1 MILVSFLADDVYHA
15 ALLDY
20 IFLADISG
28 IKLEVLP
35 LVFFINERRD
45 NVGVMHAG
53 ICGMV
58 LLDELCLLVSLD
70 VVLVAIVVLAA
81 LLRPAGIDVLVAA
94 LVGLA
99 LLLPLGVAV
108 LGLPEA
114 APVAFLDL
122 LVLITGV
129 ALAGS
134 LHESGIDNLALVEG
148 QAQRVEVRPEL
159 IK

>member
-1 MILVSFLADDVYHA
+1 MEFFL
-15 ALLDY
+15 
-20 IFLADISG
+20 LADISG
-28 IKLEVLP
+28 IKPEVLP

-81 LLRPAGIDVLVAA
+81 LLRPAGIDVLVVA

-99 LLLPLGVAV
+99 LLLPLGVVV

-122 LVLITGV
+122 LVLITDV